1 MNNEKIILVYIDLQF
16 FDNPVLVGKLHC
28 NFVRGSEISS
38 FEYEK
43 SWLQSN
49 YSFQID
55 PDLPLF
61 SGIQYLKQGKS
72 IFGVFSDSSPDRWG
86 RVLMDKKEAMFA
98 RQEKRKENKLY
109 ETDYLLGV
117 FDELRMGALRFKSNE
132 NSNFLDNNK
141 ELSTPPWTSIRELEF
156 ASFQLENEMLNDNE
170 KEKWLKI
177 LYSPGSSLGGAR
189 PKAGVKDNNGNL
201 WLAKFPSR
209 NDSVNIGAWEMICN
223 EMAKDCEINVAEAKA
238 KIFSGKHHSFLSKR
252 FDRTDNGKRLF
263 FASTMTLLG
272 YSDGAKATE
281 GVSYLEIVDFIIKN
295 GANVKSDLTEL
306 FRRIVFSICV
316 SNSDDHLRNHGFLLD
331 GNGWNLSPAY
341 DINPVPHSNGLHLN
355 ISFTDN
361 SIDLNLA
368 REVSDYFR
376 LSKNET
382 EKIIGNTVTITSK
395 WDSYASKYK
404 ISREEKEKMGSAF
417 INNNV

>member
-1 MNNEKIILVYIDLQF
+1 MNNKKIIFVYTDLQS

-28 NFVRGSEISS
+28 NFVRGSEILS

-43 SWLQSN
+43 TWLQSD

-72 IFGVFSDSSPDRWG
+72 NFGIFSDSSPDRWG
-86 RVLMDKKEAMFA
+86 RVLMEKREAMFA

-117 FDELRMGALRFKSNE
+117 FDELRMGALRFKSDE
-132 NSNFLDNNK
+132 TGIFLDNNK
-141 ELSTPPWTSIRELEF
+141 ELSTPPWSSIRELEF

-170 KEKWLKI
+170 KAKWLKM
-177 LYSPGSSLGGAR
+177 LYAPGSSLGGAR
-189 PKAGVKDNNGNL
+189 PKAGIKDNDGNL

-209 NDSVNIGAWEMICN
+209 NDNVNVGAWEMICN
-223 EMAKDCEINVAEAKA
+223 EMAKDCGINVAEAQA

-252 FDRTDNGKRLF
+252 FDRTGTGKRLF

-272 YSDGAKATE
+272 YSDGASATE

-295 GANVKSDLTEL
+295 GANVKNDLTEL

-316 SNSDDHLRNHGFLLD
+316 SNSDDHLRNHGFLLN

-341 DINPVPHSNGLHLN
+341 DINPVPYSTGLRLN

-361 SIDLNLA
+361 SIDLNLT
-368 REVSDYFR
+368 REVSGYFR
-376 LSKNET
+376 LSQDET
-382 EKIIGNTVTITSK
+382 EKIIENTLAITSK
-395 WDSYASKYK
+395 WENYSSKYP
-404 ISREEKEKMGSAF
+404 ISREEKEKMSSSF
-417 INNNV
+417 IINNV

>member
-1 MNNEKIILVYIDLQF
+1 MNNEKILFVHSDLQY

-28 NFVRGSEISS
+28 NFVRGSEILS

-43 SWLQSN
+43 SWLQSD

-72 IFGVFSDSSPDRWG
+72 NFGIFSDSSPDRWG
-86 RVLMDKKEAMFA
+86 RVLMDKREAMFA

-117 FDELRMGALRFKSNE
+117 SDELRMGALRFKTEGN
-132 NSNFLDNNK
+132 NDFLDNNK

-170 KEKWLKI
+170 KAKWLKM

-189 PKAGVKDNNGNL
+189 PKAGIKDNDGNL

-209 NDSVNIGAWEMICN
+209 NDSVNVGAWEMICN
-223 EMAKDCEINVAEAKA
+223 EMAKDCGINVVEAQA

-252 FDRTDNGKRLF
+252 FDRTDKGKRLF
-263 FASTMTLLG
+263 FASSMTLLG
-272 YSDGAKATE
+272 YSDGANATK

-295 GANVKSDLTEL
+295 GANVKNDLTEL

-316 SNSDDHLRNHGFLLD
+316 SNSDDHLRNHGFLLN

-341 DINPVPHSNGLHLN
+341 DINPIPHSNGLCLN

-361 SIDLNLA
+361 SIDLNLT
-368 REVSDYFR
+368 REVSEYFR
-376 LSKNET
+376 LSHDEA
-382 EKIIGNTVTITSK
+382 EKIIENTLAITSNRN
-395 WDSYASKYK
+395 SYASKYK
-404 ISREEKEKMGSAF
+404 ISREENEKMSSAF